1 MDPLYPTSIM
11 NIYIY
16 NLDRSTDEDE
26 LRELFEEFGEVD
38 TIRKHSEPDPELDT
52 FSAVVNMPYK
62 EEAEEAI
69 QELHG
74 ESIDGRDIRV
84 LAMPDAK
91 IEAAR
96 PEDDSDEA
104 QKWVFD

>member
-16 NLDRSTDEDE
+16 NLDRSTEEEE

-38 TIRKHSEPDPELDT
+38 TIRKNSEPDPERDT
-52 FSAVVNMPYK
+52 FSAVVNMPFK

-69 QELHG
+69 EELHG
-74 ESIDGRDIRV
+74 EAIDGRDIRV
-84 LAMPDAK
+84 LALPDPK
-91 IEAAR
+91 IEEAR
-96 PEDDSDEA
+96 SEDDSDEA
-104 QKWVFD
+104 QKWVFE